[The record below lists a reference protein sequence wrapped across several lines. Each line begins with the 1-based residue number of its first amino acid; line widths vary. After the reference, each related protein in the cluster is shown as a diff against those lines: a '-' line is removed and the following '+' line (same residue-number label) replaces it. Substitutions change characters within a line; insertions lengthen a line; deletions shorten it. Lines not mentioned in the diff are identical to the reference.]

1 MEISDRV
8 QRIEEEFEEKQ
19 NKLKK
24 KFEKKEEKL
33 KEDFEKSYKRLLRG
47 YSNDIRNCSTR
58 KYRARAEKSNFD
70 VSDNGY
76 SEYSDKLTE
85 EFFARSSKKVAKD
98 LIGRV
103 LVCNYEQFQNEGI
116 ITEVGAYEGEA
127 GKKQKGLSYAPGKIY
142 IPTFYGK
149 HTVAIA
155 TEKEGTPSVVTIRKV
170 KVRNE
175 EISGEDL
182 YKRFRI
188 DKNLEGASI
197 NNHRLYITGKNVD
210 DSNIELD
217 TESKKSSNCT
227 GYYILN
233 K

>member
-8 QRIEEEFEEKQ
+8 QKIEEEFKEKQ
-19 NKLKK
+19 KKLKK
-24 KFEKKEEKL
+24 SFEKKEDKL
-33 KEDFEKSYKRLLRG
+33 KDEFEKSYKRLLKS
-47 YSNDIRNCSTR
+47 YSNDLKNCSTR
-58 KYRARAEKSNFD
+58 KYRIRAEKSTFNESND
-70 VSDNGY
+70 YGST
-76 SEYSDKLTE
+76 DKLPE

-98 LIGRV
+98 LVGRV
-103 LVCNYEQFQNEGI
+103 LVCNYEQFQNEGV

-142 IPTFYGK
+142 IPAFYGK

-182 YKRFRI
+182 YKRFKI

-197 NNHRLYITGKNVD
+197 NNHRLYITGGKVD